1 MNRSARAGLGLLDRI
16 VETKREEIERLV
28 PQLET
33 LRRAARDQ
41 EPARDFRRA
50 LCRAGEVA
58 VIAEFK
64 RRSPSAGELRP
75 GADPVRTARAYS
87 DAGAAA
93 LSVLT
98 DGPWFGGTIQDLE
111 RVRMAVGLP
120 VLRKDFVLHPVQIWE
135 ARAAGADAALLIA
148 RILDDAQMVD
158 LLGESAEA
166 GLDVLVEV
174 HDAAELERALAA
186 GAGTI
191 GVNNRDL
198 STFATDLRLSLNMAA
213 AVPADVVVVAES
225 GIRTAAEVDALGEAG
240 VDAILVGETLMRAG
254 PGGVAAAGLIG
265 RQRRARTAAAP

>member
-1 MNRSARAGLGLLDRI
+1 VNRSARASLDLLDRI
-16 VETKREEIERLV
+16 VQTKREEIERLI
-28 PQLET
+28 PRLET

-41 EPARDFRRA
+41 APARGFRRA
-50 LCRAGEVA
+50 LGRSEEVT

-75 GADPVRTARAYS
+75 GADPVGTARAYS

-98 DGPWFGGTIQDLE
+98 DEPWFGGTLQDLE
-111 RVRMAVGLP
+111 RVRAAVGLP

-135 ARAAGADAALLIA
+135 ARAAGADATLLIA

-198 STFATDLRLSLNMAA
+198 ATFATDVRLSLNLAA
-213 AVPADVVVVAES
+213 SVPAEVVLVAES
-225 GIRTAAEVDALGEAG
+225 GIRTAAEVDVLGEAG

-254 PGGVAAAGLIG
+254 PGGVAAAGLFG
-265 RQRRARTAAAP
+265 RPRRARPATAP